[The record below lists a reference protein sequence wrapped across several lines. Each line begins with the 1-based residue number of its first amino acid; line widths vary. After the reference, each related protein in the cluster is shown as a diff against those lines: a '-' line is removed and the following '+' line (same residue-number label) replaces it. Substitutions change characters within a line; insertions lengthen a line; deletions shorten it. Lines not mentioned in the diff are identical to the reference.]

1 MAAFESTCCDIS
13 SCRAGQEQKT
23 PAQYLDSIDFDSDK
37 SKLICSTISSMG
49 FKESLGSSTGPET
62 VSGQAKTLLSIVQ
75 DADRLD
81 AIGAFGI
88 ARCLT
93 YGGAK
98 KRRLFDPTEPPKLNM

>member
-1 MAAFESTCCDIS
+1 M
-13 SCRAGQEQKT
+13 
-23 PAQYLDSIDFDSDK
+23 
-37 SKLICSTISSMG
+37 ICSTIASMG
-49 FKESLGSSTGPET
+49 FKESLGGQSGAQAI
-62 VSGQAKTLLSIVQ
+62 SGQALTLLQVVQ

-98 KRRLFDPTEPPKLNM
+98 HRPLFNVDQKPKLDM